1 MKKTEFVQFRAS
13 PVDVQKLSQVARE
26 WKSTKSAVLRTLI
39 DRAAQGQQSSDGQQ
53 RQSEAK

>member
-13 PVDVQKLSQVARE
+13 RVDVQKLTQVARE

-39 DRAAQGQQSSDGQQ
+39 DRAAQGQQKSGAS
-53 RQSEAK
+53 SEAA